1 MQAGA
6 LRDRV
11 RVERRATAD
20 DGYGNTEG
28 AFAPLFTDGGS
39 PAQITLLPAKIRPAS
54 QSRDGVLAARLEGT
68 VVYNVWL
75 RQDSLS
81 RQITPDDR
89 LVWVQDVG
97 TEVILNIR
105 GPLVDPDG
113 RRMELQVTC
122 EQGVAT

>member
-11 RVERRATAD
+11 RAERRQTVS
-20 DGYGNTEG
+20 DGYGNKEG
-28 AFAPLFTDGGS
+28 TFAALFDGR
-39 PAQITLLPAKIRPAS
+39 LLPAKIRPAS
-54 QSRDGVLAARLEGT
+54 QARDGVLAARLEGS

-81 RQITPDDR
+81 VQITPDDR
-89 LVWVQDVG
+89 LVWVQDGG

-105 GPLVDPDG
+105 GPAVDPDG
-113 RRMELQVTC
+113 RRMELQLTC
-122 EQGVAT
+122 EAGVAT